1 MSDHPP
7 EGPASSDEPEEP
19 DFAAML
25 ASLLGSSDNP
35 EVAKALAA
43 MGIDKMD
50 PATMDMVGAQLK
62 SMFASGDS
70 EPFNVELATD
80 VARKSVAAE
89 GDSTVGEAARREVQ
103 QAVEVARLWIDE
115 VTDLPAPAGPVH
127 AWSRAEWVDQT
138 MPMWRQL
145 VEPVA
150 AGVSTAVVSAM
161 RSQMGELGA
170 GEDLG
175 SIPGMPA
182 GMDPSALMGQVEPM
196 MERMSGTMFGVQVG
210 QAVGALAGSLVS
222 GTDVGLPLV
231 PGHGVALLPANI
243 AAFAEGLEVDL
254 AEVRLYL
261 AVREAA
267 RVRLF
272 AEVAWLGPQL
282 VAAVQAYARDI
293 SIDTEGIES
302 ALQSIDPS
310 DPEAMQAA
318 LSNSLF
324 APEPSRAQRSALV
337 QLETYLALV
346 EGWVAVVADRATSK
360 HLPHPGALDEAVRR
374 QRASAGPAGQI
385 FSQLVGLELHPRRLR
400 DAANLWAALEA
411 RGGAAARDS
420 AWAHPDVAPTAADL
434 DDPLGYVERFMSRGT
449 RDEMDD
455 ALEAMLSEGDSRSG
469 SGSDGTGGSTD
480 TGNTSST
487 SSSPGSPGSRGSE
500 DDSDGEG
507 SPGKP

>member
-1 MSDHPP
+1 MPDQPLT
-7 EGPASSDEPEEP
+7 GPASSDEPAEP

-25 ASLLGSSDNP
+25 ASLLGSTDNP

-50 PATMDMVGAQLK
+50 PSTIATIGAQLQ
-62 SMFASGDS
+62 SMFSG
-70 EPFNVELATD
+70 EAVGPFNVELAND

-89 GDSTVGEAARREVQ
+89 GDAIVGAVATREIE
-103 QAVEVARLWIDE
+103 QAVEVAHLWLDG
-115 VTDLPAPAGPVH
+115 VTDLQATACGVH

-150 AGVSTAVVSAM
+150 AGVSTAVVAAM
-161 RSQMGELGA
+161 RSQMGQLQG
-170 GEDLG
+170 GEDLAAITG
-175 SIPGMPA
+175 APGA
-182 GMDPSALMGQVEPM
+182 LDPNALMGQVEPM
-196 MERMSGTMFGVQVG
+196 LERMSATMFGVQVG

-231 PGHGVALLPANI
+231 PGHAVALLPANI
-243 AAFAEGLEVDL
+243 ATFAEGLEVDL

-282 VAAVQAYARDI
+282 IAAVQAYARDI
-293 SIDTEGIES
+293 SIDTQGIES

-324 APEPSRAQRSALV
+324 APEPSPAQRSALV

-346 EGWVAVVADRATSK
+346 EGWVAVVADRATRK
-360 HLPHPGALDEAVRR
+360 HLPHPAALDEAVRR

-411 RGGAAARDS
+411 RGGATARDS
-420 AWAHPDVAPTAADL
+420 AWEHPDLAPTSADL

-449 RDEMDD
+449 KDEMDTALD
-455 ALEAMLSEGDSRSG
+455 ALLSEGDPGR
-469 SGSDGTGGSTD
+469 TD
-480 TGNTSST
+480 
-487 SSSPGSPGSRGSE
+487 
-500 DDSDGEG
+500 
-507 SPGKP
+507 